1 MYHESDLGKARYR
14 TFKRLHGKICPRLRK
29 SPGLAD
35 QATRLGGSPQL
46 SCRQNQI
53 NPRTYKQI
61 HTPTVVQ
68 GGPGGGL
75 EPLHGVFDTVKTRN
89 LDLKIKN
96 LLA

>member
-1 MYHESDLGKARYR
+1 MYHESDLGKAGYR

-35 QATRLGGSPQL
+35 QATRLGGSPHL

-53 NPRTYKQI
+53 NRRTYKQI

-68 GGPGGGL
+68 GGRGGGGL
-75 EPLHGVFDTVKTRN
+75 ELLPEVLDTVKTRN
-89 LDLKIKN
+89 KEPKN
-96 LLA
+96 

>member
-1 MYHESDLGKARYR
+1 MYHESDLGKAGYR

-35 QATRLGGSPQL
+35 QATRLGGSPHL

-53 NPRTYKQI
+53 NRQTYKQI

-68 GGPGGGL
+68 GGPGGGGL
-75 EPLHGVFDTVKTRN
+75 ELLPGVLDTVKTRN
-89 LDLKIKN
+89 
-96 LLA
+96 